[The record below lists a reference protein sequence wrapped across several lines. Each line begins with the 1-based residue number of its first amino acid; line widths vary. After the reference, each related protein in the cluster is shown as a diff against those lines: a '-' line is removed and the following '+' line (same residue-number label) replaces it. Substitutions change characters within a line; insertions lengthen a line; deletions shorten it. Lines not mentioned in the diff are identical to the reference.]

1 MAGKYEPLAQFL
13 CEAAAREQHTVELGF
28 DHIAELV
35 GGLPASAQVRQWWA
49 NNSLVQAVAWRSA
62 GYHVEQVYL
71 DRRRVRFT
79 TGARGGTHRAHA
91 DRVSKP
97 ERSDYLP
104 PTRTDAGDMVDV
116 RVTMQWYDAG
126 QVTLDGVNKL
136 AFTPLPAIPG
146 LYRLTLVGGTTSA
159 RPQVYIGETDNLRR
173 RLGGNYRNPGPTQ
186 QTSQRIN
193 NLLREH
199 LSAGGV
205 VHLARATAASVWLPD
220 GERALDLTRKA
231 GRLLAENAALVRAH
245 VDAKVDIVNLG

>member
-1 MAGKYEPLAQFL
+1 
-13 CEAAAREQHTVELGF
+13 
-28 DHIAELV
+28 
-35 GGLPASAQVRQWWA
+35 
-49 NNSLVQAVAWRSA
+49 
-62 GYHVEQVYL
+62 
-71 DRRRVRFT
+71 
-79 TGARGGTHRAHA
+79 
-91 DRVSKP
+91 
-97 ERSDYLP
+97 
-104 PTRTDAGDMVDV
+104 MVDV

-231 GRLLAENAALVRAH
+231 GRLLAENAALVRAY